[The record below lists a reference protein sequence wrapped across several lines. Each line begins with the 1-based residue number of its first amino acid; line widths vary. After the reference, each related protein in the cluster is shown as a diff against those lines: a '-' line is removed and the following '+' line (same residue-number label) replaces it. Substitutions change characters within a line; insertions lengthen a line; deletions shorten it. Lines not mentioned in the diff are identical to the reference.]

1 MGQGTD
7 DGGRMNVVPLPHTS
21 TVLAIALAIYNNEK
35 SSIPAEQRNSTWDS
49 IAGLLTTHQV
59 RQLKSGKAFAPH
71 RLKPGTTRSNDG
83 VVALSMM
90 VIDSDNGISFDNV
103 VSRFDGFHA
112 AIHTTH
118 THRPEVPKVRAVVP
132 LSEEVPVDDWA
143 PFWAG
148 ACDRFGADIFD
159 PLTKDPARI
168 YYLPSCPPES
178 ALYRRN
184 EVLSGE
190 FLDPGPLVDH
200 GRKLLVRAMHP
211 SRLSLDITGI
221 PDRSQFPFN
230 ESNAACYLEV
240 AKAAYPEPRD
250 YATFRDLLFECAELV
265 VDQGWP
271 EIETRKIFDQ
281 VCSQAVNSDKSNN
294 EKLWTNALTE
304 TKSRVASGKPYRS
317 HRSTFE
323 RALRS
328 GWSGMVSAANT
339 PLFKDISETCN
350 DASNG
355 DRFVSVF
362 REDVLYVNELRTWL
376 VWSDGHWR
384 YDPEGQMI
392 ERGKKVAREIFAEAG
407 RAMTKAA
414 RDGLSRW
421 ASASLQLARLQ
432 AMVKLAQAPLAVSV
446 NDLNADPMLLGV
458 LNGVVELKTG
468 AFRLAHRDDL
478 ITKIAQVEFVQ
489 NAKCPTWEA
498 MLVRCTGGSRNL
510 IGYLQRVAGYCLTG
524 KTEEQKFFFLHGSGA
539 NGKTTFVNVLRE
551 VIGEY
556 ARQSQPEVI
565 MVQRYAAQTGPAP
578 ELVRLAGARLV
589 CMGETEDGQQ
599 LAESRI
605 KQMTGGDAITARALH
620 CAPFEFIP
628 SFKLLLSGNHRP
640 VIRGDDDGIWR
651 RIELVPFTVTIPPE
665 QRDKHLPDRLR
676 AEYPGILNWMIRGC
690 LDWQRN
696 GLQTPAEVV
705 RSVDEYRSDMDLI
718 GQWISERC
726 KKGAT
731 ESLRAREGY
740 FDFALWLKRSGHRE
754 ITETRFGLKLGERGF
769 LKARDRNGVV
779 YQGLALRQDLFF

>member
-1 MGQGTD
+1 MSAA
-7 DGGRMNVVPLPHTS
+7 VLHTVCAEH
-21 TVLAIALAIYNNEK
+21 TAAIALYDNEK
-35 SSIPAEQRNSTWDS
+35 SRMPAEQQASGWHS
-49 IAGLLTTHQV
+49 IVGLLTTHDL
-59 RQLKSGKAFAPH
+59 RSKKSGKAFAPH

-83 VVALSMM
+83 VITLSML
-90 VIDSDNGISFDNV
+90 VVDSDKGTSFEDV
-103 VSRFDGFHA
+103 AARFEGFHTVVY
-112 AIHTTH
+112 TTH
-118 THRPEVPKVRAVVP
+118 SHTPEITKVRAVVP
-132 LSEEVPVDDWA
+132 FSEEVPVEDWKA
-143 PFWAG
+143 LLAG
-148 ACDRFGADIFD
+148 AGDRFGADIFD
-159 PLTKDPARI
+159 PSTKDPARI

-178 ALYRRN
+178 AVHRRN
-184 EVLSGE
+184 EVLSGA
-190 FLDPGPLVDH
+190 FLDPGPLVDR
-200 GRKLLVRAMHP
+200 GRTLLARAMHP
-211 SRLSLDITGI
+211 SRLSLDITG
-221 PDRSQFPFN
+221 RSGRVQFSFN
-230 ESNAACYLEV
+230 ESNATRYLDA

-271 EIETRKIFDQ
+271 AIETKKIFDQ

-294 EKLWTNALTE
+294 ENLWINALTE
-304 TKSRVASGKPYRS
+304 TKSRVAAGKPYRS

-323 RALRS
+323 RALKS
-328 GWSGMVSAANT
+328 GWSGMVSAENT
-339 PLFKDISETCN
+339 PRSKDISETCN

-362 REDVLYVNELRTWL
+362 RADVRYVNELRTWL

-392 ERGKKVAREIFAEAG
+392 ERAKKVAREIFAEAG

-468 AFRLAHRDDL
+468 VFRLAHRDDL
-478 ITKIAQVEFVQ
+478 ITKIAQVEFVEV
-489 NAKCPTWEA
+489 AKCPTWEA
-498 MLVRCTGGSRNL
+498 MLVRCTGGSLNL
-510 IGYLQRVAGYCLTG
+510 VGYLQRVAGYCLTG

-565 MVQRYAAQTGPAP
+565 MVQRYAAQTGPTP

-620 CAPFEFIP
+620 CAPFEFVP

-676 AEYPGILNWMIRGC
+676 AEYSGILNWMIRGC

-740 FDFALWLKRSGHRE
+740 SDFALWLKLGGHRT
-754 ITETRFGLKLGERGF
+754 IVETRFGLKLAERRF
-769 LKARDRNGVV
+769 PKLRDRNGVI
-779 YQGLALRQDLFF
+779 YQGLALQQPPLF